1 MIVNKFNVFPSG
13 LVSLLQ
19 SLSEDM
25 WLEVPLAK
33 IKNHPA
39 PTLHFIQIL
48 SPCPWMFSILNQRS
62 LILKSHFHY
71 HHQLQLK

>member
-1 MIVNKFNVFPSG
+1 MIHDRKEIVITIVNKFNVFPSG

-33 IKNHPA
+33 IKNHPT
-39 PTLHFIQIL
+39 PTTFYPNPIAMSLDVFNTK
-48 SPCPWMFSILNQRS
+48 SKILN
-62 LILKSHFHY
+62 L
-71 HHQLQLK
+71 